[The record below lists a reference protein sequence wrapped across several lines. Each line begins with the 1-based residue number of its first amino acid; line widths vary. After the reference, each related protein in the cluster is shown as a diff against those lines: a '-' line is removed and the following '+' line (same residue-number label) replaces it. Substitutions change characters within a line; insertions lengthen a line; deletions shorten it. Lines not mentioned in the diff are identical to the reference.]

1 MMAALSSLRAGKSPA
16 AANPDRVAA
25 QDGEAA
31 DTDVLLSSGETPF
44 ANLLEGELP
53 QVSDPGETLLEEVAG
68 SDVVDTA
75 VRLPSAALVT
85 VVMSDPLLQES
96 ESSKP
101 ASESD
106 GFVKGVESN
115 AALCAQSTLLALDAV
130 QPFVPENVTHE
141 PGLQAKTTEFILTG
155 ALPSGLPVA
164 FSPPAGSL
172 PFLSQSVQTSASDGL
187 TLAMAT
193 VDEMPKQV
201 ASQQID
207 GVAAMMDADKLQ
219 KAELPPV
226 VSGEVRTLSST
237 LLALGV
243 PALREAQADSRVE
256 WATVPLLPQ
265 AEGGKPQALQQLLAE
280 RLVVQSSHGMDRAL
294 IRLDPPRFGAV
305 EISLQQEGGRLLVQL
320 TASHGEVVR
329 QLQGI
334 GDVLRQELGQRQ
346 FHSVQVDIRHGMHD
360 GQQQQQGSRQQ
371 AQQEAQPGR
380 ALQLDEDGSSGSFAA
395 EKVQA

>member
-1 MMAALSSLRAGKSPA
+1 MMAALSSLTAGKSPA

-53 QVSDPGETLLEEVAG
+53 QASDSIEATTDEVSESEEVDSADPLQPMLQAAAVPLLLLPELAANDKTQLVQSG
-68 SDVVDTA
+68 VLSAIGLSSADSATGVVDA
-75 VRLPSAALVT
+75 SAAQNQPGI
-85 VVMSDPLLQES
+85 DLL
-96 ESSKP
+96 P
-101 ASESD
+101 D
-106 GFVKGVESN
+106 
-115 AALCAQSTLLALDAV
+115 LLAKTELELLDGNA
-130 QPFVPENVTHE
+130 PN
-141 PGLQAKTTEFILTG
+141 
-155 ALPSGLPVA
+155 
-164 FSPPAGSL
+164 
-172 PFLSQSVQTSASDGL
+172 
-187 TLAMAT
+187 
-193 VDEMPKQV
+193 
-201 ASQQID
+201 
-207 GVAAMMDADKLQ
+207 
-219 KAELPPV
+219 KAEI
-226 VSGEVRTLSST
+226 RTLSSS

-256 WATVPLLPQ
+256 WAAVPLVPQ

-280 RLVVQSSHGMDRAL
+280 RLAVQSSHGMDRAL

-360 GQQQQQGSRQQ
+360 SQQQQQGSRQQ

-395 EKVQA
+395 EKEQV